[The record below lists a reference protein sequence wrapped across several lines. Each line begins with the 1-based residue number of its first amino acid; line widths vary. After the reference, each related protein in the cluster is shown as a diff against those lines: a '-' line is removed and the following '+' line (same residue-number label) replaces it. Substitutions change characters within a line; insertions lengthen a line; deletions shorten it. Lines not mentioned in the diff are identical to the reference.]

1 MLTQLFKLVFLH
13 QMICEEAAKPES
25 EIIWWSLRLLHI
37 SPTIYIFVTRSTL
50 ITLLLNLTM
59 RSLGGDRTLHLIL
72 TFKIYISDSFC
83 MGKFI
88 IHSAFL
94 FQVKLETHLIGCG

>member
-37 SPTIYIFVTRSTL
+37 SPHHLHFHHKVNPSAIKSYYEEP
-50 ITLLLNLTM
+50 
-59 RSLGGDRTLHLIL
+59 GGGTEH
-72 TFKIYISDSFC
+72 
-83 MGKFI
+83 FI
-88 IHSAFL
+88 
-94 FQVKLETHLIGCG
+94 